1 MDWNTRPR
9 PVTEFFAKFTPP
21 KSQSKLASRV
31 KCNVYYYRANYFS
44 WLVFSFVFHFFRNPF
59 ALVAVA
65 AACFSLLCAND
76 SFATALSESTTR
88 TVRKVHPPAAAW
100 MRRHVSTQVG
110 PTGRAYGRAKTVYVC
125 GVERKKVVAALAL
138 ASVVMLY
145 RTRAMLTVFWSLFWF
160 LGGVSAHAS
169 MRSPNLKARLSS
181 YREEFRAV
189 WRGYAEA

>member
-100 MRRHVSTQVG
+100 MRRHVSTQV
-110 PTGRAYGRAKTVYVC
+110 
-125 GVERKKVVAALAL
+125 
-138 ASVVMLY
+138 
-145 RTRAMLTVFWSLFWF
+145 
-160 LGGVSAHAS
+160 
-169 MRSPNLKARLSS
+169 
-181 YREEFRAV
+181 
-189 WRGYAEA
+189 